1 MRRYLTIAAA
11 ALLIAACS
19 SNPGSSSPPASNPA
33 AQTDSPT
40 AAPSVPAQLAALTE
54 YRSTAG
60 RDPASASSEQ
70 QMQQVIAADGAFAFK
85 LYHQIARG
93 SGSDVFL
100 SPYSISTALS
110 MVLAGAR
117 TGTADQIG
125 AVLGVH
131 DSTAWHPARNLLAAR
146 LIEQVPVG
154 MDGKLQ
160 PMTLETTNA
169 IFGQSGYP
177 FQQPFLDLLARDYGA
192 GLEAVD
198 FGQHPEDAR
207 QAINAWVAQQ
217 TADRI
222 RELLSQGSVDELTRA
237 VLVNTIYFKAN
248 WIDQFDPKATT
259 GADFHLLDGSTVNVP
274 TMHLEYKES
283 YATGDGWAAVSLPYW
298 GASMLVI
305 VPDAGKFEQVEQQIE
320 PNFVASLDSALS
332 EYGLTLSLPKWSTD
346 QTTDLVPPLQT
357 LGITD
362 LFDPNKADLS
372 GIETVE
378 QLFVSAATHQA
389 NITVDEHG
397 TEAAAATAL
406 VAEATSGPARS
417 ATLTVDRPF
426 IYVIRDQNT
435 NEILF
440 MGRVMDPH

>member
-1 MRRYLTIAAA
+1 MRRYVTVAVA
-11 ALLIAACS
+11 ALLIGACS
-19 SNPGSSSPPASNPA
+19 SNPGTTTPPASNPA
-33 AQTDSPT
+33 SQTNSPT
-40 AAPSVPAQLAALTE
+40 VEPSVPAQLAELTE
-54 YRSTAG
+54 YRSSVD
-60 RDPASASSEQ
+60 RDPASASSVQ
-70 QMQQVIAADGAFAFK
+70 QMQQVVAADGALAFN
-85 LYHQIARG
+85 LYHELASG
-93 SGSDVFL
+93 SRSDVFL

-117 TGTADQIG
+117 GKTAEQMSQAIGVSDQ
-125 AVLGVH
+125 A
-131 DSTAWHPARNLLAAR
+131 AWHPARNLLAAR
-146 LIEQVPVG
+146 LIEPVPAG

-160 PMTLETTNA
+160 PMTLDTTNA

-222 RELLSQGSVDELTRA
+222 RELLGQGSVDELTRA
-237 VLVNTIYFKAN
+237 VLVNTVYFKAN

-274 TMHLEYKES
+274 TMHLENKLS

-305 VPDAGKFEQVEQQIE
+305 VPDAGKFEQVEQQIDPE
-320 PNFVASLDSALS
+320 FVASLDSALS
-332 EYGLTLSLPKWSTD
+332 EYGLTLNLPKWSTD

-357 LGITD
+357 LGVTD
-362 LFDPNKADLS
+362 LFDATKADLS

-378 QLFVSAATHQA
+378 PLFVSAATHQA

-406 VAEATSGPARS
+406 VAEATSGPANS